1 MSEDDRMAFAVRA
14 YEEDN
19 VTMFSII
26 CDELTEAHRKQL
38 EDRAKKDNQEMYYYI
53 LKNKEEG

>member
-1 MSEDDRMAFAVRA
+1 MRA